1 MAHTQQFYK
10 RYFIFKDG
18 IKLKNNILPEFN
30 EIYCKIV
37 VLNTS
42 LNSKSD
48 CYLAT
53 LTYDN
58 FFTYVYSIFKKKKK
72 TSELLKV

>member
-48 CYLAT
+48 FYLAT

-58 FFTYVYSIFKKKKK
+58 FLLMCTVFLRRRKK
-72 TSELLKV
+72 LLNF

>member
-10 RYFIFKDG
+10 RYFIFRDG

-58 FFTYVYSIFKKKKK
+58 FLLMCTVFLRRRKK
-72 TSELLKV
+72 LLNF

>member
-53 LTYDN
+53 LTYEIFLLMCTVFLRRRKKLLN
-58 FFTYVYSIFKKKKK
+58 F
-72 TSELLKV
+72 